1 MNKNGKKSW
10 KFLKRLRPT
19 KAALLPGKP
28 GLSGQKDNEDYLVA
42 DKKAGTVQLISWLVR
57 IARPVLKPLYLSGV
71 DVYKRQ
77 VRKWQV
83 GSLAKP

>member
-42 DKKAGTVQLISWLVR
+42 DKKSGDFPANQLVSTHCPPG
-57 IARPVLKPLYLSGV
+57 A
-71 DVYKRQ
+71 
-77 VRKWQV
+77 
-83 GSLAKP
+83 